1 MAAAKKQQPGNDVI
15 TTTTIELI
23 GVAVFTMLA
32 GINDDM
38 GSVMVVIMWGIL
50 LGWLLLHTSNLQ
62 HMLITAGLLTEKQ
75 AKAILWA
82 HNSGKFLRCFSSAL
96 SSSR

>member
-1 MAAAKKQQPGNDVI
+1 MAIAAKPKGQVGNDVVS
-15 TTTTIELI
+15 TTAVQLV

-50 LGWLLLHTSNLQ
+50 LGWLLLHT
-62 HMLITAGLLTEKQ
+62 TELGNMV
-75 AKAILWA
+75 KAL
-82 HNSGKFLRCFSSAL
+82 
-96 SSSR
+96 